1 MTFPTA
7 RPDRCVDSFATVH
20 TGPRIE
26 WELGGVCRRARA
38 LVAGLAVVSFTTL
51 TATRA
56 LAQAPRDRWIAT
68 WTTSLIGALPYAF
81 AGSGSDS
88 GLVLTG
94 RTLRQI
100 VRVSAGGSKLRLR
113 LSNEYGLRPLVITS
127 ARVARSKGRAAID
140 AATDRTVTFNGKP
153 SVTIRAGANM
163 VSDAVTFAVPNDADL
178 AISFHFAGEA
188 RGSTLHF
195 AAHQRNYRSAPGDF
209 AAAADFAPDT
219 VTERWHFVAGVDVVN
234 PAVTGVIV
242 AIGNSITD
250 GTAATTDANT
260 RWPNVLA
267 KRLMASR
274 EPLKAVVNAGI
285 GGNQVTSPTRGPS
298 ALERFDRDVL
308 MQPGVTHVIVL
319 EGINDISRGTNPANP
334 IDEVSAEELIAAHQ
348 QLVNRAHERG
358 VVIFGA
364 TLTPVG
370 GLTPEHVA
378 KREALNRWMLTSK
391 AYDGVID
398 FARVTRDPSDTTRF
412 LPAYDSG
419 DHLHPNDAGYKAMGE
434 AIDLAIFRMKRP

>member
-1 MTFPTA
+1 VTFPSLHPGRA
-7 RPDRCVDSFATVH
+7 
-20 TGPRIE
+20 
-26 WELGGVCRRARA
+26 VCRPPRRPIVGLIAIA
-38 LVAGLAVVSFTTL
+38 LAASTLATS
-51 TATRA
+51 RA

-68 WTTSLIGALPYAF
+68 WTTSLLGALPYAF

-127 ARVARSKGRAAID
+127 AHVALSKGRAAID
-140 AATDRTVTFNGKP
+140 PASDRAVTFNGKP

-195 AAHQRNYRSAPGDF
+195 AAHQRNYHSAPGDF

-267 KRLMASR
+267 KRLTASR

-364 TLTPVG
+364 TLPPVG
-370 GLTPEHVA
+370 GMGGLRPEHIA
-378 KREALNRWMLTSK
+378 KREALNRWMLTSQ

-434 AIDLAIFRMKRP
+434 AIDLVIFRMKRP